1 MAESYEKINY
11 SLRPAKAIER
21 KILGELFT
29 RLNVFSP
36 IEKYRYVGF
45 GSIYFSDFILFHRMF
60 GFKNMISIENEVHN
74 KRRFKLNSPFRFV
87 KILFGEAISILPT
100 LKWGR
105 KNIVWLD
112 FDDPLDLDMLLC
124 IEYLSKNLAS
134 GSLLLVSCNGS
145 LKERAKDFGDKKR
158 ILNSQLEGKLTT
170 EITRPH
176 QIEGWTL
183 SKLYRSV
190 IDSEIK
196 TALVIRNEGLPEGDK
211 YSYQQL
217 INIHYQENSRSA
229 RMLTVGGII
238 YNSIDV
244 KKYRSC
250 NFQQLPFYSD
260 NERPYKIEVP
270 NLTYKELKYLD
281 TKIPIVNGSL
291 NSHDIPQSDID
302 LYQKYYRYFPN
313 YKDVE
318 A

>member
-21 KILGELFT
+21 RILGELFT

-60 GFKNMISIENEVHN
+60 GFKSMISIENEEHN

-87 KILFGEAISILPT
+87 KILFGEAIAILQT

-134 GSLLLVSCNGS
+134 GSLLLISCNGS
-145 LKERAKDFGDKKR
+145 LKERANDFAGKER
-158 ILNSQLEGKLTT
+158 VLRAQLEGKLTT
-170 EITRPH
+170 EITRPN

-196 TALVIRNEGLPEGDK
+196 TALVNRNEGLSEGDK

-217 INIHYQENSRSA
+217 VNIHYQENSRSA

-238 YNSIDV
+238 YNSNDA

-281 TKIPIVNGSL
+281 TKIPIINGSL
-291 NSHDIPQSDID
+291 NNHDIPQSDID

>member
-21 KILGELFT
+21 RILGELFT

-36 IEKYRYVGF
+36 VERYRYVGF

-60 GFKNMISIENEVHN
+60 GFKNMISIENEGHN
-74 KRRFKLNSPFRFV
+74 KKRFKLNSPFRFV
-87 KILFGEAISILPT
+87 KILFGEAIAILQT

-124 IEYLSKNLAS
+124 IEYLSKNLTS
-134 GSLLLVSCNGS
+134 GSLLIISCNGS
-145 LKERAKDFGDKKR
+145 LKERASDFAGKEK
-158 ILNSQLEGKLTT
+158 ILRSQLEGKITT
-170 EITRPH
+170 EITKPN

-196 TALVIRNEGLPEGDK
+196 TALVNRNEGLSEGNRFN
-211 YSYQQL
+211 YQQL

-229 RMLTVGGII
+229 RMLTVGGVI
-238 YNSIDV
+238 YNTNDLS
-244 KKYRSC
+244 KYKSC
-250 NFQQLPFYSD
+250 SFQQLPFYSD
-260 NERPYKIEVP
+260 NEVPYKIEVP

-281 TKIPIVNGSL
+281 TKIPILSNSL
-291 NSHDIPQSDID
+291 NNHDIPQSDID
-302 LYQKYYRYFPN
+302 LYQRYYRYFPN